1 MINWLPP
8 VPLANRVEFPGLFT
22 AKAILLSIMSPL
34 VAPVWRKAG
43 YLRIEELFAGEY
55 LTVSYQAIDFGKSRI
70 VIPATSYRLS
80 FEPVRDLIV
89 IYPNTTISLY
99 PLTLSEF
106 ESVMPL
112 YAPLP
117 GSLADQPVLDSLPTT
132 FSAQP
137 YNVATPAATYQ
148 ALVANTSRQTFAV
161 TNTGNATVF
170 LDLDAPT
177 GATKRFTSIP
187 SNGTYVCDF
196 AYVGAVFIW
205 STNAQAQVC
214 EVREMIQ

>member
-22 AKAILLSIMSPL
+22 AKAILLSIVSPL

-89 IYPNTTISLY
+89 IYPNTTISIY
-99 PLTLSEF
+99 PLTLAEF
-106 ESVMPL
+106 ELIMPL
-112 YAPLP
+112 SSPMP
-117 GSLADQPVLDSLPTT
+117 TTIGENPILDSIPTT
-132 FSAQP
+132 F
-137 YNVATPAATYQ
+137 
-148 ALVANTSRQTFAV
+148 L
-161 TNTGNATVF
+161 
-170 LDLDAPT
+170 
-177 GATKRFTSIP
+177 SIWRRL
-187 SNGTYVCDF
+187 SQRL
-196 AYVGAVFIW
+196 IKL
-205 STNAQAQVC
+205 
-214 EVREMIQ
+214 